1 MKIAAALI
9 ALLALAGSASAHP
22 PGTTA
27 VDLTLHADT
36 FDVALVIDPDALRL
50 KESALGRPLADLIDV
65 SFDGRRA
72 AVDRVPSPS
81 GSADRSLVLLRGCI
95 PGEAR
100 TVTWSSSLI
109 YGAYPVTFL
118 TDGREASVQWL
129 SGFDTATY
137 QLRSGAA
144 AVNSGFLTYLRLGFT
159 HIVPDGFDHILFVL
173 GLFLLTRRARSV
185 LAQVSAFTVAHSI
198 TLGLSLYGVVS
209 LPASV
214 VEPLIALSIAYI
226 AVENLFTADV
236 RPWRLAL
243 VFAFGLLHGLGFADA
258 LSRLHLPRASFLA
271 TLLAFNAGVELGQ
284 LSVIAAAALVLYA
297 LHVPEAAYRRRVA
310 WPASA
315 AIALAGLFWTA
326 IRLV

>member
-9 ALLALAGSASAHP
+9 ALLALAGSVSAHP

-36 FDVALVIDPDALRL
+36 FDVAIFIDPDALRL
-50 KESALGRPLADLIDV
+50 KESALGRPLVDLIDV
-65 SFDGRRA
+65 AFDGRRA
-72 AVDRVPSPS
+72 AVDRVPSPDA
-81 GSADRSLVLLRGCI
+81 ADRSLVLLRGRI
-95 PGEAR
+95 PDQAR

-118 TDGREASVQWL
+118 EDGRAASVQWL
-129 SGFDTATY
+129 SGFEIATY

-144 AVNSGFLTYLRLGFT
+144 TASSGFLTYIRLGFT

-214 VEPLIALSIAYI
+214 VEPLIALSIAYV
-226 AVENLFTADV
+226 AVENLFTAEV

-258 LSRLHLPRASFLA
+258 LARLHLPRASFLT

-297 LHVPEAAYRRRVA
+297 LHVPEAAYRRRIV

-315 AIALAGLFWTA
+315 AIAMTGLFWTA
-326 IRLV
+326 IRLI